1 MMELLSVMV
10 EQSRDRKEVKRRSSF
25 PNSFVAG
32 CLIVSM

>member
-10 EQSRDRKEVKRRSSF
+10 EQSRDRKEVKRSSF